1 MKSIQRFFVKEKQI
15 VFPGNHLKNVSNIL
29 VVKQHNQLGDMLC
42 TLPLL
47 AAVRKKFPR
56 SHITLIASPFNC
68 RALLNDE
75 GNYFDEIII
84 YRKSN
89 LLHLLGFYKMLRAKK
104 YDIGLVPSTVS
115 ISRTSHLLNRFS
127 GARITVGAKSID
139 GKQNEYSY
147 LLNIKSD
154 YVWKGKNTHQVQKN
168 LDIAKQIGCDL
179 NTDEIYS
186 VSLSLSDKE
195 INFAKEYL
203 VHGFP
208 DKTRPVIAF
217 HPGAGKL
224 QNRWS
229 TENYIE
235 LISLLRKKYN
245 AYILIT
251 SGYMDVKITDEIAKS
266 LKERDIPFKIIEKPT
281 IREIGAVLSM
291 INLYI
296 TNDTGTMHVAGY
308 CGAKVLSLFAQ
319 TKGYEW
325 SPLKKYCTYIQ
336 SPDDDINKIGIDEVF
351 NEACKIISGIKF
363 QESDK

>member
-1 MKSIQRFFVKEKQI
+1 MKSTLRFFVKDKQI
-15 VFPGNHLKNVSNIL
+15 VLPDSLLKNVNNIL
-29 VVKQHNQLGDMLC
+29 IVRQHNQLGDMLC
-42 TLPLL
+42 ALPLF
-47 AAVRKKFPR
+47 AAVRKQFPR

-68 RALLNDE
+68 RALLDDD
-75 GNYFDEIII
+75 GNYFDEIVI
-84 YRKSN
+84 YQKSN
-89 LLHLLGFYKMLRAKK
+89 LFHYVKFYKMLRGEK
-104 YDIGLVPSTVS
+104 YDVGIVPSTVS
-115 ISRTSHLLNRFS
+115 ISRTSHFVNYFA

-139 GKQNEYSY
+139 GRQNEYDY
-147 LLNIKSD
+147 LLNVKSD
-154 YVWKGKNTHQVQKN
+154 FVWKGNKTHQVQKN
-168 LDIAKQIGCDL
+168 LDIVRQIGCDL
-179 NTDEIYS
+179 NIEEIYS
-186 VSLSLSDKE
+186 VSLTLNDKE

-203 VHGFP
+203 NNSFP

-217 HPGAGKL
+217 HPGAGKP

-229 TENYIE
+229 VENYIG
-235 LISLLRKKYN
+235 LISLLREKFN

-266 LKERDIPFKIIEKPT
+266 LKAKDIPFKIIGKPT

-325 SPLKKYCTYIQ
+325 SPLKKDCSYIQ
-336 SPDDDINKIGIDEVF
+336 SSDDDINKISVDKVF
-351 NEACKIISGIKF
+351 NEACKIISEQTMSTG
-363 QESDK
+363 Q